1 MRLGACSL
9 VKGLM
14 DAQEIKFVGCHFI
27 KLSMKASA
35 RKLGGYRASM

>member
-1 MRLGACSL
+1 
-9 VKGLM
+9 M

-27 KLSMKASA
+27 ELSMEASA